1 MAARQSRRLIKPFL
15 YTAAAATVGSGAV
28 LYISY
33 RPRNIPGSQGAAV
46 PPPTATDGTI
56 IPPSFPNVKKR
67 EEQIA
72 DLQRSGGLAGTA
84 AETTLKQQIKSSFD
98 RLRGATTNEDELKA
112 GQQASEPYDLLVI
125 GGGATGSG
133 IALDAATR
141 GLKVALVERDD
152 FAAGTSSKST
162 KLVHGGVRYLEKAV
176 WELDY
181 NQYSLVKEALRERK
195 YFLDTAPHLS
205 MWLPIMLPL
214 QHWWQAPYFWA
225 GTKFYDFLA
234 GSEGIESSYFLTRSK
249 ALDAFP
255 MLRKDNLFGA
265 LVYYDGAHNDSRMN
279 VSLAMTAALY
289 GATVVNHMEVTGLT
303 KDASGKLNGAKV
315 KDLVRTK
322 NGQPSEEFT
331 IRAKGIINATGPFSD
346 SIRKLDDPA
355 VQDIVAPS
363 AGVHVVLPGYYSPAG
378 MGLIDPSTSDGR
390 VVFFLPWQG
399 NTIAGTT
406 DAPTEISPQPIAGED
421 EIGWILNEIK
431 GYLAPDINVRRGD
444 VLAAWSGIRP
454 LVKDPKAKNTES
466 LVRNHLITT
475 SDSGLLTCAGGK
487 WTTYR
492 QMAEDAVDEA
502 IKLFRLQP
510 KPLTYVTRVSGTEM
524 IDDAAPLDGKCQTH
538 QVRLVGA
545 HGYSKTL
552 FINLIQHFGLGTEVA
567 KHLTQSYGDRA
578 WTVAALSSPTGR
590 RFPVRGKRIS
600 TLYPFIDG
608 EVRYAVRHEYAQ
620 TAVDVI
626 ARRTR
631 LAFLNA
637 QAALEALPKV
647 IDLMAKELNWDT
659 KRKDLEWKDSV
670 QFLASMGLPKSKLSL
685 TRKDVESGKAGFA
698 TEYERKLYS
707 RYGMLRPS
715 GGDSRDTANDDL
727 DGPADTLESDT
738 KLVPGQNPVIGRDLP
753 ANK

>member
-1 MAARQSRRLIKPFL
+1 MAARQSRRLLKPFL
-15 YTAAAATVGSGAV
+15 YTAAAVSVGSGAV

-33 RPRNIPGSQGAAV
+33 RPRNIPGSEGAAV
-46 PPPTATDGTI
+46 PPPTAEDGTI
-56 IPPSFPNVKKR
+56 IPPSFPNVKTR
-67 EEQIA
+67 REQIA
-72 DLQRSGGLAGTA
+72 DLRRSGGLAGDA
-84 AETTLKQQIKSSFD
+84 AETPLKQQVKNSFD
-98 RLRGATTNEDELKA
+98 RLRGATTSEGELKND
-112 GQQASEPYDLLVI
+112 QQAGEPYDLLVI

-315 KDLVRTK
+315 KDLVQSK
-322 NGQPSEEFT
+322 NGRPNEEFT

-346 SIRKLDDPA
+346 SIRKMDDQA
-355 VQDIVAPS
+355 VQEIVAPS

-406 DAPTEISPQPIAGED
+406 DAPTEITAQPIAGED

-444 VLAAWSGIRP
+444 VLAAWAGIRP

-466 LVRNHLITT
+466 LVRNHLVTT

-502 IKLFRLQP
+502 VKLFRLQP
-510 KPLTYVTRVSGTEM
+510 KPLTNVTRVSGTEM
-524 IDDAAPLDGKCQTH
+524 IDDAAPLDGTCQTH

-552 FINLIQHFGLGTEVA
+552 FINLIQHFGLETEVA
-567 KHLTQSYGDRA
+567 KHLTNSYGDRA
-578 WTVAALSSPTGR
+578 WTVAALSSPTEK
-590 RFPVRGKRIS
+590 RFPVRGLRIS
-600 TLYPFIDG
+600 SLYPFIDG

-637 QAALEALPKV
+637 QAALEALPEV
-647 IDLMAKELNWDT
+647 IDLMAEELHWDS
-659 KRKDLEWKDSV
+659 KRKDLEWKESV
-670 QFLASMGLPKSKLSL
+670 QFLGSMGLPKSKLSL

-707 RYGMLRPS
+707 RYGMPWPV
-715 GGDSRDTANDDL
+715 GCGTRDDANKVS

-738 KLVPGQNPVIGRDLP
+738 KLAPGRNPVIGRDSP